1 MLWPIKIEKKVKG
14 KEIEKEEVKECESR
28 GERTKENGRDF
39 RRDKGVMVR
48 GQRPQ
53 QDWSFPPPEPHI
65 SHYFTQAYGPRG
77 LAPLEPRSLLIFP
90 TPHFLGGCLLC
101 SAWGFFQ
108 ETPSHVC
115 FIGETY

>member
-65 SHYFTQAYGPRG
+65 SHYFSQD
-77 LAPLEPRSLLIFP
+77 LLYSPVNNLKF
-90 TPHFLGGCLLC
+90 TK
-101 SAWGFFQ
+101 ADR
-108 ETPSHVC
+108 ERR
-115 FIGETY
+115 